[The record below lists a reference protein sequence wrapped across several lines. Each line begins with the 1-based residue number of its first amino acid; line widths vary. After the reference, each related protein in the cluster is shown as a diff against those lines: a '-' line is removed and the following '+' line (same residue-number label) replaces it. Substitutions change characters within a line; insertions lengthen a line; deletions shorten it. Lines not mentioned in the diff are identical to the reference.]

1 VSNATK
7 LLISL
12 VLAVFASAGIYLA
25 WLSVAVSNLENALN
39 SLTEASVESTEMAT
53 RWLLS
58 AARARQVARLAH
70 WDPAVQDLSGRI
82 CLFGAERFGATPKE
96 TVAHLRLAK
105 QYLERAALLRPTW
118 PYTKLNLA
126 RVEYALDAH
135 GIWKTRLQE
144 ALASNLRGTFLQI
157 DLMRFRKQLGVRL
170 SGDLA
175 RAVEQNFDQ
184 ALRDAPE
191 EMIRAARSIGRREW
205 ACAQPIDQIVKEICA
220 RI

>member
-7 LLISL
+7 LILSLI
-12 VLAVFASAGIYLA
+12 LAGFAATGIYLA
-25 WLSVAVSNLENALN
+25 WLSIAVSNLENALN
-39 SLTEASVESTEMAT
+39 HLTEASVESTQMAT
-53 RWLLS
+53 RWRLS
-58 AARARQVARLAH
+58 ATRAREVAARAR
-70 WDPAVQDLSGRI
+70 WDAAVQDLSGRI
-82 CLFGAERFGATPKE
+82 WLYGADRFSATPRE
-96 TVAHLRLAK
+96 TVENLRVAK
-105 QYLERAALLRPTW
+105 QYLERAATLRPTW

-126 RVEYALDAH
+126 RVEFALDAH
-135 GIWKTRLQE
+135 GVWKTRLQE

-205 ACAQPIDQIVKEICA
+205 ACAQPIDQFVKDICA